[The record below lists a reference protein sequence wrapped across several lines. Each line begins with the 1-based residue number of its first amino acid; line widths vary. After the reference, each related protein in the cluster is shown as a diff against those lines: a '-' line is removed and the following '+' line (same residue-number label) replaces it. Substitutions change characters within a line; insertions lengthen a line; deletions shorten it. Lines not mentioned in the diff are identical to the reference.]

1 MVDHTALV
9 VIGSVVIALGLGL
22 ALASG
27 PLARSHA
34 AYLRSGR
41 QRPRP
46 VKLLPF
52 WDRPEHER
60 YLRAS
65 LLLSGL
71 FVALIGGMWVAGIGV
86 N

>member
-1 MVDHTALV
+1 MDHTALV

-34 AYLRSGR
+34 AYLGSGR

-46 VKLLPF
+46 FTFFPF
-52 WDRPEHER
+52 WDRTEHER
-60 YLRAS
+60 YPHAS
-65 LLLSGL
+65 LLCSGL
-71 FVALIGGMWVAGIGV
+71 FVAIIGAMWVAGIGV